1 MTPELRKRIEDTFDQ
16 TELEDIYLPYKPKRK
31 TRATTAIEKGLEPL
45 AKIIFEQQEQGIQ
58 EKAAEF
64 VNEQVKDSKEA
75 LQGARDIIAEWI
87 SEHEQARL
95 QIAPATKN
103 YINSKIIW
111 GIGIFFLTL
120 LIGVIGYGLSQIN
133 WSSGGDTNLPV
144 DLTKVNWDK
153 MFNNTYTNAFIMI
166 NTVLGLML
174 IDMYLG
180 KKKQERMGNNVK

>member
-1 MTPELRKRIEDTFDQ
+1 MSTETTMEERLWDYIDGLSSTDEKSFVEQLIESNSEWKAKYAELLDTHQ
-16 TELEDIYLPYKPKRK
+16 LMQNHLELDAPSMRFTQNVMEEI
-31 TRATTAIEKGLEPL
+31 
-45 AKIIFEQQEQGIQ
+45 
-58 EKAAEF
+58 
-64 VNEQVKDSKEA
+64 
-75 LQGARDIIAEWI
+75 
-87 SEHEQARL
+87 ARL

-144 DLTKVNWDK
+144 DFTKVNWDK

-180 KKKQERMGNNVK
+180 KKKQERMGGNVK

>member
-1 MTPELRKRIEDTFDQ
+1 MSTEMNMEERLWDYIDGLSSTEEKSFVEQLIESNSEWKAKYAELLDTHQ
-16 TELEDIYLPYKPKRK
+16 LMQNHLELDAPSMRFTQNVMEEI
-31 TRATTAIEKGLEPL
+31 
-45 AKIIFEQQEQGIQ
+45 
-58 EKAAEF
+58 
-64 VNEQVKDSKEA
+64 
-75 LQGARDIIAEWI
+75 
-87 SEHEQARL
+87 ARL

-133 WSSGGDTNLPV
+133 WSRGGDTNLPV

-180 KKKQERMGNNVK
+180 KKKQERMNAK

>member
-1 MTPELRKRIEDTFDQ
+1 MSTDMNMEERLWDYIDGLSSTEEKSFVEQLIESNSEWRAKYAELLDAHQ
-16 TELEDIYLPYKPKRK
+16 LLHNHLELDAPSMRFTQNVMEEI
-31 TRATTAIEKGLEPL
+31 
-45 AKIIFEQQEQGIQ
+45 
-58 EKAAEF
+58 
-64 VNEQVKDSKEA
+64 
-75 LQGARDIIAEWI
+75 
-87 SEHEQARL
+87 ARL

-180 KKKQERMGNNVK
+180 KKKQERMNAK

>member
-1 MTPELRKRIEDTFDQ
+1 MSTEMNMEERLWDYIDGLSSTEEKTFVEQLIESNSEWKAKYAELLDTHQ
-16 TELEDIYLPYKPKRK
+16 LMQNHLELDAPSMRFTQNVMEEI
-31 TRATTAIEKGLEPL
+31 
-45 AKIIFEQQEQGIQ
+45 
-58 EKAAEF
+58 
-64 VNEQVKDSKEA
+64 
-75 LQGARDIIAEWI
+75 
-87 SEHEQARL
+87 ARL

-111 GIGIFFLTL
+111 GIGIFFITL

-144 DLTKVNWDK
+144 DLSKVNWDK

-174 IDMYLG
+174 LDMYLG
-180 KKKQERMGNNVK
+180 KKKQERLNVK

>member
-1 MTPELRKRIEDTFDQ
+1 MEERLWDYIDGIATADEKSFIEQLIESNSEWKAKYADLLDTHQLMQNHLELDAPSMRFTQNVMEEI
-16 TELEDIYLPYKPKRK
+16 
-31 TRATTAIEKGLEPL
+31 
-45 AKIIFEQQEQGIQ
+45 
-58 EKAAEF
+58 
-64 VNEQVKDSKEA
+64 
-75 LQGARDIIAEWI
+75 
-87 SEHEQARL
+87 ARL

-120 LIGVIGYGLSQIN
+120 LIGVVGYGLSQIN
-133 WSSGGDTNLPV
+133 WTAGGDTNLPV
-144 DLTKVNWDK
+144 ELTKVNWDK

-180 KKKQERMGNNVK
+180 KKKQERMNAK

>member
-1 MTPELRKRIEDTFDQ
+1 MSTDMNMEERLWDYIDGLSSTEEKSFVEQLIASNSEWRAKYAELLDAHQ
-16 TELEDIYLPYKPKRK
+16 LLQNHLELDAPSMRFTQNVMEEI
-31 TRATTAIEKGLEPL
+31 
-45 AKIIFEQQEQGIQ
+45 
-58 EKAAEF
+58 
-64 VNEQVKDSKEA
+64 
-75 LQGARDIIAEWI
+75 
-87 SEHEQARL
+87 ARL

-120 LIGVIGYGLSQIN
+120 LIGVIGYGFSQIN

-180 KKKQERMGNNVK
+180 KKKQERMNAK